1 MFRAAGRER
10 RDLPPSG
17 RNMEPMLQGCKV
29 LDCTGRLGWLAGRL
43 LADLGADVTRLEAPG
58 ADVSAAEWRALNVNK
73 RILWA
78 DLSIPS
84 GRHTLDELVGTADI
98 LIATPD
104 AGSGD
109 VERFDHARLCTLNSR
124 LIVVAITPFG
134 LTGPKAAWLASDIE
148 IMAAAGAM
156 SLAGEPEGMPLRVSA
171 PQSYSW
177 AGSQAAVGALMAL
190 AARWRTGRGQL
201 VDVSAQA
208 AVITALSHAPTFVD
222 ISGITPTRAGAYMT
236 GRSVTGAKYRV
247 FWPCRDGYINF
258 ILYGGAAGRRTNE
271 QLVAWMQER
280 GFDLGPLHAIDWAH
294 FDPTRA
300 SQAEVEAMEIPIGR
314 FLGSLTKREFLEG
327 AHKREML
334 GYPVSNMADIA
345 TDPQLEARD
354 FWRDIPKPGGRMER
368 HCGAFVAVDGE
379 RPSLRHFADPQA
391 EAPKRPS

>member
-1 MFRAAGRER
+1 
-10 RDLPPSG
+10 
-17 RNMEPMLQGCKV
+17 MEPMLRGCEV

-43 LADLGADVTRLEAPG
+43 LADLGADVIRLEAPG
-58 ADVSAAEWRALNVNK
+58 ADVSSAEWRALHVNK

-78 DLSIPS
+78 DLSVPS
-84 GRHTLDELVGTADI
+84 GRRTLDELVATADI
-98 LIATPD
+98 LIATPH

-109 VERFDHARLCTLNSR
+109 VELFDHARLGTLNSR

-271 QLVAWMQER
+271 QLVAWMQEL

-327 AHKREML
+327 AHQREML

-345 TDPQLEARD
+345 TDPQLEARA
-354 FWRDIPKPGGRMER
+354 FWQDIPKPGGRRER

-379 RPSLRHFADPQA
+379 RPSLRHFPDPPA
-391 EAPKRPS
+391 EAPKEPSKI